1 MPLRSDLLLHDA
13 HTAAGAR
20 FGERRGQPVVASYGD
35 VAGEYSAAREATALV
50 DLPHRG
56 VLEASGP
63 QRQKFLQ
70 GMLSHD
76 VAGRPPGRGC
86 PAALMNAK
94 GAVQA
99 LLRVLVEKD
108 VVLLETDLDRI
119 GFLQRTLE
127 HHRVAAPVRFAARPT
142 SVLALLGPWGAR
154 VLSAAGV
161 DSPPVSPEAHQ
172 VVAIADHPVR
182 LVRAGDLP
190 GRGLVL
196 HVAPEGAAD
205 VWKALHT
212 AGARPAGHD
221 ALDALRVEGLRPW
234 YGSDVTEENLLH
246 ETGLVGEY
254 HSPAKGCYVG
264 QEVVARLEARGGNV
278 NKALRGL
285 RLSAPATPGATVH
298 SEGREVGR
306 VTTAAV
312 SPRLGPIALAYVHRG
327 HFASGTTVEV
337 DAAPATVVTSFEEEA
352 ASGNEAREP
361 ARE

>member
-1 MPLRSDLLLHDA
+1 MPCPSDRPLQDA
-13 HTAAGAR
+13 HAAGGAR

-35 VAGEYSAAREATALV
+35 AAGEYAAAREAAAIV
-50 DLPHRG
+50 DLPLRA

-76 VAGRPPGRGC
+76 VAGRPPGQGC
-86 PAALMNAK
+86 LAALMNAK

-108 VVLLETDLDRI
+108 IVLLETEVDRI
-119 GFLQRTLE
+119 GSLQRTLE

-161 DSPPVSPEAHQ
+161 DSPPVSPEAH
-172 VVAIADHPVR
+172 HPVTIAGHPLR

-190 GRGLVL
+190 GGGLVL
-196 HVAPEGAAD
+196 HVAPESAAD
-205 VWKALHT
+205 VWKALCA

-221 ALDALRVEGLRPW
+221 TLDALRVEAMRPW

-246 ETGLVGEY
+246 ETGLVAQF
-254 HSPAKGCYVG
+254 HSPTKGCYVG
-264 QEVVARLEARGGNV
+264 QEVVARLEARGGHV
-278 NKALRGL
+278 SRALRGL
-285 RLSAPATPGATVH
+285 RLTAPAAAGAAVNL
-298 SEGREVGR
+298 EGREIGR
-306 VTTAAV
+306 VTTAAM
-312 SPRLGPIALAYVHRG
+312 SPRRGPIALAYVHRG
-327 HFASGTTVEV
+327 HFAPGTAVEV
-337 DAAPATVVTSFEEEA
+337 DGAPATVVMSFEEEA
-352 ASGNEAREP
+352 ASDGEARQP